1 MQQHHNHQQQQRRH
15 SSSTLNGG
23 KNPEYDSSDDEMI
36 NINKGLI
43 MNNVGGGSTNYNVDQ
58 LGILQNSSNQ
68 LKQSEEYDDEFDG
81 LMEIEEAD
89 QEDQE
94 AGGEEEEEV
103 TDLEGLEPARKLNKG
118 TILAKSIE
126 YIKFLEMKN
135 ERMKQEHDELVLK
148 ARMLGLVIDE
158 DM

>member
-1 MQQHHNHQQQQRRH
+1 
-15 SSSTLNGG
+15 
-23 KNPEYDSSDDEMI
+23 
-36 NINKGLI
+36 
-43 MNNVGGGSTNYNVDQ
+43 
-58 LGILQNSSNQ
+58 
-68 LKQSEEYDDEFDG
+68 
-81 LMEIEEAD
+81 MEIEEAD
-89 QEDQE
+89 QEDQ
-94 AGGEEEEEV
+94 AGEEEEEV
-103 TDLEGLEPARKLNKG
+103 IDLEGLEPARKLNKG

>member
-1 MQQHHNHQQQQRRH
+1 
-15 SSSTLNGG
+15 
-23 KNPEYDSSDDEMI
+23 
-36 NINKGLI
+36 
-43 MNNVGGGSTNYNVDQ
+43 
-58 LGILQNSSNQ
+58 
-68 LKQSEEYDDEFDG
+68 
-81 LMEIEEAD
+81 MEIEEAD

-94 AGGEEEEEV
+94 AGEEEEEV
-103 TDLEGLEPARKLNKG
+103 IDLEGLEPARKLNKG